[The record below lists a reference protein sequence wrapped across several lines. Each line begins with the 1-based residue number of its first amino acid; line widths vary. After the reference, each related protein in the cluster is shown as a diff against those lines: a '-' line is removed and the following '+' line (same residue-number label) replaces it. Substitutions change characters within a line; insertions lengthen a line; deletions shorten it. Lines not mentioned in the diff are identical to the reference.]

1 MRLNELADRLLR
13 KIRARTNGD
22 RKPLSQEEKWETID
36 HVRKTYQVTA
46 FVESGTFL
54 GDTVNYFKDKF
65 EQVYSIELQ
74 RDLHEAAQRRFSASR
89 NISLIY
95 GDSGKMMEEVL
106 CQLSGPAL
114 FWLDGHYSTEF
125 WVGDK
130 FIRTARG
137 EKNTPI
143 EDELESIL
151 TKGVE
156 HVILIDDA
164 RFFGIAKDY
173 PSLGRIRKV
182 VRRHKPS
189 YGVRLIGD
197 IIAILPGR
205 EL

>member
-1 MRLNELADRLLR
+1 MRLNQLPDRLIR

-22 RKPLSQEEKWETID
+22 KKPLSQKEKWETID
-36 HVRKTYQVTA
+36 HVRKTYQVA
-46 FVESGTFL
+46 ALVESGTFL

-74 RDLHEAAQRRFSASR
+74 RDLHEAARQRFSASR

-95 GDSGKMMEEVL
+95 GDSGQMMKEVL

-114 FWLDGHYSTEF
+114 FWLDGHYSSEF
-125 WVGDK
+125 WVDGE

-137 EKNTPI
+137 EKDTPI
-143 EDELESIL
+143 ENELESIL
-151 TKGVE
+151 TRTVQ
-156 HVILIDDA
+156 HIILIDDA
-164 RFFGIAKDY
+164 RLFGIAKDY

-182 VRRHKPS
+182 VRRLKPS

-197 IIAILPGR
+197 IIAILPR
-205 EL
+205 A

>member
-106 CQLSGPAL
+106 AAGHHATPA
-114 FWLDGHYSTEF
+114 
-125 WVGDK
+125 
-130 FIRTARG
+130 A
-137 EKNTPI
+137 
-143 EDELESIL
+143 
-151 TKGVE
+151 
-156 HVILIDDA
+156 DA
-164 RFFGIAKDY
+164 
-173 PSLGRIRKV
+173 
-182 VRRHKPS
+182 
-189 YGVRLIGD
+189 LIGVD
-197 IIAILPGR
+197 FDEGS
-205 EL
+205 